1 MYQNNRGAK
10 VGTNVRVGSSHRANG
25 YGQGRNNNQ
34 NPNGARIGGLP
45 PSAGLNGKNEINGAQ
60 KGYQAVGMGPRN
72 NSKI

>member
-10 VGTNVRVGSSHRANG
+10 VGTNVRVGSSHRVNG

-34 NPNGARIGGLP
+34 NQNGAKYGGVP
-45 PSAGLNGKNEINGAQ
+45 AATGLNGKNEINGAQ
-60 KGYQAVGMGPRN
+60 KGYQAVGMGPRS

>member
-10 VGTNVRVGSSHRANG
+10 VGTNVRVGSSHRPNG
-25 YGQGRNNNQ
+25 YAPGRNNNV
-34 NPNGARIGGLP
+34 NGAKYGGVP
-45 PSAGLNGKNEINGAQ
+45 ASAGLNNKNEINGAQ